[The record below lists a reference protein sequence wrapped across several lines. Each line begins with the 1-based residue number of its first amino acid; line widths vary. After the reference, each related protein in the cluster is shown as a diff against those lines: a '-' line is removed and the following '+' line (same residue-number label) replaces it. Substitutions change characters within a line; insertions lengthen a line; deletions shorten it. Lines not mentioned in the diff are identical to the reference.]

1 MDLIGFEQNV
11 SSKFHWK
18 TGALSC
24 GFDQHGKARA
34 TNGLQK
40 CFHFKNACRNY

>member
-34 TNGLQK
+34 TK
-40 CFHFKNACRNY
+40 WFAEMFSF